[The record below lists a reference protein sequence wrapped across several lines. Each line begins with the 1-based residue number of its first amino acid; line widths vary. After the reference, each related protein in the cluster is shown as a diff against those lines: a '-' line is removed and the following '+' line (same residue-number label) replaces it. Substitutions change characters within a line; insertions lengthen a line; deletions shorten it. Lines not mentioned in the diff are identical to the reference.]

1 MIFIWRRWGWLLLPA
16 VILVVGLTEALTALY
31 KASTGFDLV
40 FSAEAGVLW
49 GAGFLVAAPLVT
61 LADLMITHFVDAKA
75 IAAGAPKRPRATAFF
90 IPVWIWGAIFF
101 VIGLILIIANLSN
114 AITAAQQHLLDR

>member
-31 KASTGFDLV
+31 KASTGFDFV

-49 GAGFLVAAPLVT
+49 GAEFLVAAPLVT

-90 IPVWIWGAIFF
+90 IPVWIWG
-101 VIGLILIIANLSN
+101 GRSSS
-114 AITAAQQHLLDR
+114 